1 MQAITNTSKDL
12 LFRTMTRTM
21 LNGRDFTGLDEG
33 CPFQLNFDKIHNVLN
48 ISPNALIKSL
58 RAATVPGL
66 TKVTRLQP
74 V

>member
-1 MQAITNTSKDL
+1 
-12 LFRTMTRTM
+12 M

-33 CPFQLNFDKIHNVLN
+33 CPLQLNFDKIHNVLN